1 MWEEETKTSYERI
14 LRKAFLQIR
23 DGCGRNIC
31 LNPYCAANQSF
42 PKMTEKE
49 CLDYILSLVGFIDF
63 RQLSEST
70 SFIFC
75 SEVQVQSNLKF
86 ESDEAISFLMVLS
99 NIELFG
105 VHFFTG
111 TPTHLDPKVSF
122 VELSK
127 FTEELRPFY
136 CEEIIREE
144 FFVSIFKKLTFS
156 KYTQLYLPR
165 SCLLYL
171 VIFTDL
177 SVGPEIFTSLAC
189 LLPNYPALCDQ
200 LTTWFDVFSVGLFEK
215 LLGILQKSLGS
226 KYEALSD
233 SNSYDELHCL
243 LKLVDLAWKSNTRT
257 GRLSYKAFYNEGI
270 NKKLSIQEEYRK
282 WKLPNIEKRR
292 QPIGKKMSFLDFPW
306 IVNCG
311 NKTKFLQQEN
321 YEAIEHEFN
330 QFLII
335 SLLSGGIISPYLQ
348 LEINRERMLED
359 TIQQFNMRDVNLKKP
374 LKIKFVGEEGVDEG
388 GVKKEFFHLV
398 VRKLFEATQKI
409 FHYKEVQRVFW
420 FNSESS
426 DWKLYELLGILLGL
440 AIYNGVNLDVKLPMV
455 FYKKLQGL
463 KVDLGDLKELDEATF
478 NSLEKMLDDKE
489 DARAYCLSFVVEVES
504 EGVRVQHELIEGGKD
519 AFVDNQNKGYFT
531 HLYADWV
538 LNTGVHRQFE
548 NFKKGFL
555 KICGGGVLRCM
566 QPEELELIL
575 CGSSIFDLD
584 ELEKSTTYEN
594 GYSRDSKTVNMLWK
608 ILHSL
613 DTDQQKK
620 FLFFVTGSDRVP
632 VNGLSS
638 IHFVVSRNGPDTD
651 RLMTAHTCYNYL
663 LLPEYTCEAKMR
675 RLLLTAIHNSEGFG
689 LR

>member
-1 MWEEETKTSYERI
+1 MWEETKTSYEKI
-14 LRKAFLQIR
+14 LRKAFLQVR
-23 DGCGRNIC
+23 DGCGRTVC
-31 LNPYCAANQSF
+31 FNPFCAANQGF
-42 PKMTEKE
+42 PRMSEKE

-63 RQLSEST
+63 RQLSESI

-75 SEVQVQSNLKF
+75 SEIQAQLNLKS
-86 ESDEAISFLMVLS
+86 ESDKAFSFLMVLS

-105 VHFFTG
+105 VHFLTG
-111 TPTHLDPKVSF
+111 TPSHLDPKVSF
-122 VELSK
+122 SELSK

-136 CEEIIREE
+136 FEETVSEE

-156 KYTQLYLPR
+156 KYAQLYLPR

-177 SVGPEIFTSLAC
+177 SVTPETFTSLAC
-189 LLPNYPALCDQ
+189 LIPSYPALCDQ
-200 LTTWFDVFSVGLFEK
+200 LSTWFDIFSLPLFEK
-215 LLGILQKSLGS
+215 LLNILQKSLS
-226 KYEALSD
+226 FKYEALSD

-243 LKLVDLAWKSNTRT
+243 LKLVDLLWKSNTRQE
-257 GRLSYKAFYNEGI
+257 RMNYKVFYNEAV

-282 WKLPNIEKRR
+282 WKLPSIEKRR

-348 LEINRERMLED
+348 LEIDRERMLED

-388 GVKKEFFHLV
+388 GVKKEFFHLI
-398 VRKLFEATQKI
+398 VRKLFEASQKI
-409 FHYKEVQRVFW
+409 FNYKEVPRVFW
-420 FNSESS
+420 FNSESN

-440 AIYNGVNLDVKLPMV
+440 AIYNGVNLDVRLPMV

-463 KVDLGDLKELDEATF
+463 KVGLEDLKELDEAAL
-478 NSLEKMLDDKE
+478 NSLEKMLDNKE
-489 DARAYCLSFVVEVES
+489 DARAYCLSFVIEVES
-504 EGVRVQHELIEGGKD
+504 DGARVQHELIDGGKD
-519 AFVDNQNKGYFT
+519 ALVDNQNKNYFA

-538 LNTGVHRQFE
+538 LTTGVQHQFDH
-548 NFKKGFL
+548 FKKGFL

-575 CGSSIFDLD
+575 CGSPVFDLN

-594 GYSRDSKTVNMLWK
+594 GYSRDSKTVSMLWK

-613 DTDQQKK
+613 DIEHQKK

-675 RLLLTAIHNSEGFG
+675 RLLLTAINNSEGFG

>member
-1 MWEEETKTSYERI
+1 
-14 LRKAFLQIR
+14 
-23 DGCGRNIC
+23 
-31 LNPYCAANQSF
+31 
-42 PKMTEKE
+42 
-49 CLDYILSLVGFIDF
+49 
-63 RQLSEST
+63 
-70 SFIFC
+70 
-75 SEVQVQSNLKF
+75 
-86 ESDEAISFLMVLS
+86 
-99 NIELFG
+99 
-105 VHFFTG
+105 
-111 TPTHLDPKVSF
+111 
-122 VELSK
+122 
-127 FTEELRPFY
+127 
-136 CEEIIREE
+136 
-144 FFVSIFKKLTFS
+144 
-156 KYTQLYLPR
+156 
-165 SCLLYL
+165 
-171 VIFTDL
+171 
-177 SVGPEIFTSLAC
+177 
-189 LLPNYPALCDQ
+189 
-200 LTTWFDVFSVGLFEK
+200 
-215 LLGILQKSLGS
+215 
-226 KYEALSD
+226 
-233 SNSYDELHCL
+233 
-243 LKLVDLAWKSNTRT
+243 
-257 GRLSYKAFYNEGI
+257 
-270 NKKLSIQEEYRK
+270 
-282 WKLPNIEKRR
+282 
-292 QPIGKKMSFLDFPW
+292 
-306 IVNCG
+306 
-311 NKTKFLQQEN
+311 
-321 YEAIEHEFN
+321 
-330 QFLII
+330 
-335 SLLSGGIISPYLQ
+335 
-348 LEINRERMLED
+348 
-359 TIQQFNMRDVNLKKP
+359 
-374 LKIKFVGEEGVDEG
+374 
-388 GVKKEFFHLV
+388 
-398 VRKLFEATQKI
+398 
-409 FHYKEVQRVFW
+409 
-420 FNSESS
+420 
-426 DWKLYELLGILLGL
+426 
-440 AIYNGVNLDVKLPMV
+440 
-455 FYKKLQGL
+455 
-463 KVDLGDLKELDEATF
+463 LGDLKELDEATF